1 MAIMENVKK
10 LNAEELE
17 EVNGGAGDGD
27 EPYTPPHCI
36 NCGTYDVSV
45 GNGSCTFPNRY
56 YGHCNKCC
64 CEWDLEYYHQ
74 SPAAVKGSKS
84 PL

>member
-1 MAIMENVKK
+1 MAIMDESKK
-10 LNAEELE
+10 LENEELE
-17 EVNGGAGDGD
+17 KVSGGAGD

-36 NCGTYDVSV
+36 YCGTYDVSV
-45 GNGSCTFPNRY
+45 GHGTSFFPNRY